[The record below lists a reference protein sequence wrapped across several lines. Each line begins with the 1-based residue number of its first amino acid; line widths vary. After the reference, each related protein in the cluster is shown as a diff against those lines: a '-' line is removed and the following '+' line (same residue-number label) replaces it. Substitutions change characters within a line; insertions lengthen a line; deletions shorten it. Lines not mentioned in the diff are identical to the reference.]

1 MLSSL
6 CVKVQLQHV
15 RDYKSFIE
23 ENFLHNI
30 DPQIIKS
37 FIIVVIQL
45 LLFLLRW
52 FRAAADKHTNTH
64 THTKKKA
71 ITWQKDQK
79 NYLNSKLKYF
89 NFEASFQLR
98 WCRARD
104 LTTGHRRIYIVCKRF
119 AVQILLGSLEFV
131 IRNKI
136 SSQQDRYLNSV
147 SGKDMKTNKQ
157 FWNVAKP
164 SFTNKNTR

>member
-1 MLSSL
+1 MLSS
-6 CVKVQLQHV
+6 CVKVQLQHL
-15 RDYKSFIE
+15 RDYKSFVE

-64 THTKKKA
+64 THTHKKA

-79 NYLNSKLKYF
+79 NYLNSKLEYF
-89 NFEASFQLR
+89 NFEPSFQLR

-104 LTTGHRRIYIVCKRF
+104 LTTDHGRIYIVCKRF

-147 SGKDMKTNKQ
+147 SSKDMKTNKQ